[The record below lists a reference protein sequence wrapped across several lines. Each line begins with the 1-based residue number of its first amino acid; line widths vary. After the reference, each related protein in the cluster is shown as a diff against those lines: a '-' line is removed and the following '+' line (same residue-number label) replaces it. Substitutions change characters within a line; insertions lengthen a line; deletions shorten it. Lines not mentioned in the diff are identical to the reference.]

1 MKKTNAE
8 HNVQEEIEIDDSQI
22 KLIKSNKR
30 RAFTNKQKISILE
43 TFSALETGA
52 ERGAF
57 LRKNGLYYANIS
69 DWKKAFSEG
78 KLDKDTKKN
87 EHSKRNSS
95 SEIKKLLNENA
106 QLKKKLS
113 QAHAILDLQKKVS
126 ELLGI
131 HIDPQNLNE
140 VN

>member
-1 MKKTNAE
+1 MKKANAE
-8 HNVQEEIEIDDSQI
+8 YNVQEEIELDDSQI
-22 KLIKSNKR
+22 KLIKSKKR

-131 HIDPQNLNE
+131 HIHPQNLNE